1 MEFSKVFEVIVGS
14 GIVMWMIDKF
24 IYFLSRFNYYR
35 YTIEDLKDLI
45 NQILENNNKEIN
57 CCKIILK
64 RDSPKEEKCLFN
76 FTIRIEFD
84 KYKNNRANYER
95 IAIFNKTNF
104 MEKLFLDIENIIEL
118 NTKIKEIVEI
128 EPTVKNYQKLENTVK
143 YLKYY
148 NTRILFSKYALY
160 KNTLNRNTKILIMV
174 LWPQIEITELYKK
187 NLKKNNLEKDIQD
200 VLQQDILKNI
210 KEY

>member
-1 MEFSKVFEVIVGS
+1 MEFSKAFEIIVGS
-14 GIVMWMIDKF
+14 GIVMWILDKF
-24 IYFLSRFNYYR
+24 IYFLSRYNYYK

-45 NQILENNNKEIN
+45 NQILENNKKEID

-64 RDSPKEEKCLFN
+64 KDSPSEEKCLFN

-84 KYKNNRANYER
+84 KYRNNRTNYER
-95 IAIFNKTNF
+95 LTTLTKANF

-118 NTKIKEIVEI
+118 NTKIKEIVEV
-128 EPTVKNYQKLENTVK
+128 EPTVKNYQKLENNLK

-148 NTRILFSKYALY
+148 NTRILFSKYAIY
-160 KNTLNRNTKILIMV
+160 KNTLHKNTKILIMV

-187 NLKKNNLEKDIQD
+187 NLQKDNLEKDMQD
-200 VLQQDILKNI
+200 VLQQDIYKNI
-210 KEY
+210 KKY